1 MAEADRVANSN
12 KACLGAG
19 VNVITSLTQGTTE
32 AIFCNEWYELL
43 VEAELS
49 LYKWR
54 FATKTVDITGDI
66 LLAVPDTKFNV
77 AYQIPNDV
85 LSVDTVLVTDVA
97 GDISRPIEYDRY
109 QDQIH
114 TMDTEN
120 DTVIIKYRFRADE
133 TLWNPYFQLLVIYR
147 LATMLSFSI
156 ARKED
161 IAAAMKGLADEHW
174 KKAKTE
180 DAQAQT
186 NQKVNLRRLVRA
198 RGGSLSKFWRVR

>member
-1 MAEADRVANSN
+1 MAEKDRIANAN

-19 VNVITSLTQGTTE
+19 VNVITSLKGKSAE
-32 AIFCNEWYELL
+32 AIFVNEWYELI

-54 FATKTVDITGDI
+54 FATKTVDLTNS
-66 LLAVPDTKFNV
+66 LLAGDVDTRYNT

-85 LSVDTVLVTDVA
+85 LSVDTILIDDV
-97 GDISRPIEYDRY
+97 PIDYDRH

-114 TMDTEN
+114 TNDTSD

-133 TLWNPYFQLLVIYR
+133 TLWNPYFTLLVVYR

-161 IAAAMKGLADEHW
+161 IAGTMKTLADEHW
-174 KKAKTE
+174 RKAKTQ

-186 NQKVNLRRLVRA
+186 NPKVNLRKIVRG
-198 RGGSLSKFWRVR
+198 RGASLDKFWRRR

>member
-1 MAEADRVANSN
+1 MAEKDRIANAN

-19 VNVITSLTQGTTE
+19 VNVITSFKQGTTE
-32 AIFCNEWYELL
+32 SIFVNEWYELI

-54 FATKTVDITGDI
+54 FATKTVDLTNS
-66 LLAVPDTKFNV
+66 LLAGDVDTRYNT

-85 LSVDTVLVTDVA
+85 LSVDTVLVD
-97 GDISRPIEYDRY
+97 DRPINYDRH

-114 TMDTEN
+114 TNDTSA
-120 DTVIIKYRFRADE
+120 DTVIIQYRFRADE
-133 TLWNPYFQLLVIYR
+133 TLWNPYFRLLIIYR

-156 ARKED
+156 ARKEG
-161 IAAAMKGLADEHW
+161 IAASMKQLADEHW
-174 KKAKTE
+174 TKSKTE

-186 NQKVNLRRLVRA
+186 NRKVNLRRLVRA
-198 RGGSLSKFWRVR
+198 RGGTLDKFWRSR

>member
-1 MAEADRVANSN
+1 MAEADRIDNAN

-19 VNVITSLTQGTTE
+19 VNTIISFTQGTTE
-32 AIFCNEWYELL
+32 AIFCDEWYELITRS
-43 VEAELS
+43 ELS

-54 FATKTVDITGDI
+54 FATKTQDLGSPLSVI
-66 LLAVPDTKFNV
+66 PDTKHNV

-85 LSVDTVLVTDVA
+85 LSVDTVLV
-97 GDISRPIEYDRY
+97 GERPINYDRF

-114 TMDTEN
+114 TTDTSD

-147 LATMLSFSI
+147 LATMLAFSL
-156 ARKED
+156 ARKAD
-161 IAAAMKGLADEHW
+161 VAASMKGLADEHW
-174 KKAKTE
+174 RRAKTE

-186 NQKVNLRRLVRA
+186 NQKVRLDKIVRNRR
-198 RGGSLSKFWRVR
+198 SSINKFWRNR

>member
-1 MAEADRVANSN
+1 MAEKDRVSNAN

-19 VNVITSLTQGTTE
+19 VNVITSFDQGSAE
-32 AIFCNEWYELL
+32 SIFLDEWYELV

-54 FATKTVDITGDI
+54 FATKTVDLTNS
-66 LLAVPDTKFNV
+66 LLAEVPDTKHNT

-85 LSVDTVLVTDVA
+85 LSVDTVLV
-97 GDISRPIEYDRY
+97 GEYPIDYDRF

-114 TMDTEN
+114 TTDTSG
-120 DTVIIKYRFRADE
+120 DTVVIKYRFRADE
-133 TLWNPYFQLLVIYR
+133 TLWNPYFKLLVIYR

-156 ARKED
+156 ARKVD
-161 IAAAMKGLADEHW
+161 VAATMKGLADEHW
-174 KKAKTE
+174 RRAKTE

-186 NQKVNLRRLVRA
+186 NQKVNLTKLVRA
-198 RGGSLSKFWRVR
+198 RNGRIQKFWRNR